1 MTNIVRGNE
10 TELVTWSFL
19 VQQVKK
25 GMFFLFKYKVSRSK
39 KTDQGRLLFD
49 FVVNIYQARTSSS
62 WLNPDF
68 ISGLDRT
75 MILEIDLVII
85 NYYTMFP
92 LYSFLLS
99 ERVRRLFEGE
109 GAKDLEPD
117 KQNNILQTQ
126 IVVNS

>member
-1 MTNIVRGNE
+1 
-10 TELVTWSFL
+10 
-19 VQQVKK
+19 
-25 GMFFLFKYKVSRSK
+25 MFFLFKCKVSSWK
-39 KTDQGRLLFD
+39 NTDQGRLLFD

-92 LYSFLLS
+92 LSSFLLS
-99 ERVRRLFEGE
+99 ERIRRLFEGE

>member
-1 MTNIVRGNE
+1 
-10 TELVTWSFL
+10 
-19 VQQVKK
+19 
-25 GMFFLFKYKVSRSK
+25 
-39 KTDQGRLLFD
+39 
-49 FVVNIYQARTSSS
+49 
-62 WLNPDF
+62 
-68 ISGLDRT
+68 

-109 GAKDLEPD
+109 GAKDLGPD